1 MPLEQFD
8 PVEAGIIGITVLLS
22 LSACLY
28 LAGVARKRP
37 ILAYEPRR
45 PVPWNV
51 VAIVPVALY
60 MVSTIAAVWSQL
72 TSTGSPPPPHTDDII
87 YNLAALILQQ
97 LLLFGGLF
105 FAVAIAF
112 HATTRDIGLPTSGRQ
127 FLKDIAIGVI
137 AGIAALGPV
146 HVVQAMLAHLM
157 EPGQES
163 QHPLVKMV
171 QEGGADISV
180 LILASIAAVV
190 VAPICEELVFRLLLQ
205 GWLEKREDKRLGWRT
220 PEAVESIV
228 DQTSD
233 SGADLP
239 STSVDITTEPTSH
252 SEPPLRGPANLP
264 HGWLPIIIT
273 AVLFGLAHTGYGP
286 EPIPLFFLGLVLGY
300 LYQRTH
306 RIVPCI
312 ITHAIFNLFTVILLW
327 RMAFFGSH

>member
-1 MPLEQFD
+1 MESTYID
-8 PVEAGIIGITVLLS
+8 
-22 LSACLY
+22 
-28 LAGVARKRP
+28 RP
-37 ILAYEPRR
+37 A
-45 PVPWNV
+45 
-51 VAIVPVALY
+51 
-60 MVSTIAAVWSQL
+60 
-72 TSTGSPPPPHTDDII
+72 PPPHTDDII
-87 YNLAALILQQ
+87 YNLAAVILQQ

-105 FAVAIAF
+105 VAVVIAF
-112 HATTRDIGLPTSGRQ
+112 HANTRDIGLPANTRQ
-127 FLKDIAIGVI
+127 FLKDIAIGVV

-146 HVVQAMLAHLM
+146 HVVQAVLAHLM

-171 QEGGADISV
+171 QEGGADTLV

-205 GWLEKREDKRLGWRT
+205 GWLEKREDTRLSWRT
-220 PEAVESIV
+220 PEAVESVV

-233 SGADLP
+233 SGADLALTNTDVATNLVP
-239 STSVDITTEPTSH
+239 QP
-252 SEPPLRGPANLP
+252 EPPVHGAAKLP

-306 RIVPCI
+306 RILPCI
-312 ITHAIFNLFTVILLW
+312 VTHAIFNLFTVILLW
-327 RMAFFGSH
+327 RMAFGPK